1 MNKYMDLE
9 KKFEHFRKYFYPSME
24 TLFKRL
30 VEEGQNPKIMI
41 ISCADSRV
49 VPELVTSSLPGEVFV
64 IRNVANKVPPY
75 GSGLGSVSAAV
86 DYAVKVLKI
95 SKLVVLGHSQCGGIK
110 ALLAGQGDGALAQWL
125 GLGKEV
131 LERLE
136 REVFSSP
143 QERQRVA
150 EIVNVEVQKYG
161 LLSYPSVKEAWEEG
175 KLKVEGWYYQLYP
188 PHLFFPVVF

>member
-1 MNKYMDLE
+1 MDLE
-9 KKFEHFRKYFYPSME
+9 KRFERFKKDFYPSME
-24 TLFKRL
+24 ALFKKL

-64 IRNVANKVPPY
+64 IRNVANMVPPY

-110 ALLAGQGDGALAQWL
+110 ALLAGQGERVLVRWL
-125 GLGKEV
+125 ELGKEV

-136 REVFSSP
+136 KEVFSSP

-150 EIVNVEVQKYG
+150 EIVNVEVQRDR
-161 LLSYPSVKEAWEEG
+161 LLSYPSVREAWEEG

-188 PHLFFPVVF
+188 PHLFSVVL